1 MVNSYLEGGVSYGG
15 PVAAILFIPAGV
27 DMTMTLDNQKIM
39 DASNRKRDRIL
50 ITQSVN
56 VNKSEVFYYKE

>member
-1 MVNSYLEGGVSYGG
+1 MINSYLQGGVSFGG
-15 PVAAILFIPAGV
+15 PGAAVLFIPAGI
-27 DMTMTLDNQKIM
+27 DMSMTLDNQKIM

-56 VNKSEVFYYKE
+56 VNNPEAFYYKE